1 MEAIITRTRQTDK
14 ARQKRRTQ
22 ILRAAE
28 AEFAKNGYY
37 NTDVAT
43 IAERA
48 GVSKGMI
55 YYYFE
60 DKEAL
65 MMGVVNSGFDRLAV
79 RLHDISKKSTDPI
92 KRISDSVN
100 EYLTYSNKHRAFHK
114 VLLKEAVHILP
125 KAGDTFRGCLT
136 SHVGHLEELISEG
149 VSSKKLRKMD
159 TRFAALCLLE
169 MVSAATRASV
179 LLSRRIDIKRDHKT
193 IMDIFLRGI
202 SRR

>member
-1 MEAIITRTRQTDK
+1 
-14 ARQKRRTQ
+14 
-22 ILRAAE
+22 
-28 AEFAKNGYY
+28 
-37 NTDVAT
+37 VAT

-60 DKEAL
+60 NKEAL

-79 RLHDISKKSTDPI
+79 RMHEIAKRSTDPI
-92 KRISDSVN
+92 KRISDSVK
-100 EYLTYSNKHRAFHK
+100 EYLTYSDKHRAFHK

-125 KAGDTFRGCLT
+125 KAGDTFRSCIV
-136 SHVGHLEELISEG
+136 SHVKHLEELMSDG
-149 VSSKKLRKMD
+149 VSSMKLRKVD

-179 LLSRRIDIKRDHKT
+179 LLNRRIDIKRDHKT

-202 SRR
+202 ARQ